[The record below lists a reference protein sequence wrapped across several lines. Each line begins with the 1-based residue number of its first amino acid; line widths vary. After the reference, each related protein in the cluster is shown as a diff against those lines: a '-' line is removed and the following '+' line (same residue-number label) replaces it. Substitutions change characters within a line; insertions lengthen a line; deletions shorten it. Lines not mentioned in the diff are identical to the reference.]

1 MVVNYY
7 DLNVILLELTPS
19 LKLCKQFQEL
29 EYVLVVDKS
38 LT

>member
-7 DLNVILLELTPS
+7 DLNTILLELTTS
-19 LKLCKQFQEL
+19 LKLCKQFQAL